1 MGAARSIA
9 HRVRS
14 YNHDTYVHDTT
25 VFMTDTPDHD
35 RTSAPEYMRRIR
47 SFVLREGRMTPAQQ
61 RAFDEHWARY
71 GIDYRGDGTAHDF
84 AASFGRQAPLVLEIG
99 FGNGEAL
106 AWASEHDQAR
116 DFIGVEVHGPGVGRL
131 MNVLAAREANNVR
144 LYRHDAVEVLQHEV
158 APGTLAEARIWFPD
172 PWHKKRHNK
181 RRLIQPEFVAL
192 LASRMAPNGLLHLA
206 TDWQAYAEHM
216 LEVMEAAPGWR
227 NQLGPGQYAE
237 KPEWR
242 IETHFERRGLKLGHG
257 VWDLLYRKS

>member
-1 MGAARSIA
+1 
-9 HRVRS
+9 
-14 YNHDTYVHDTT
+14 
-25 VFMTDTPDHD
+25 MTETPDHD
-35 RTSAPEYMRRIR
+35 APDTMRRIR

-61 RAFDEHWARY
+61 RAFDTHWSRY
-71 GIDYRGDGTAHDF
+71 GIDYHGAPHDLS
-84 AASFGRQAPLVLEIG
+84 ASFGRQAPLVLEIG

-106 AWASEHDQAR
+106 AWASEHDLER

-131 MNVLAAREANNVR
+131 MNALAAREAGNVR

-158 APGTLAEARIWFPD
+158 LPGSLSEVRIWFPD

-181 RRLIQPEFVAL
+181 RRLIQPDFISL
-192 LASRMAPNGLLHLA
+192 LASRMATDGLLHLA

-216 LEVMEAAPGWR
+216 LEVMEAAPDWHNR
-227 NQLGPGQYAE
+227 LGAGQYAE

-257 VWDLLYRKS
+257 VWDLLYRKT

>member
-1 MGAARSIA
+1 
-9 HRVRS
+9 
-14 YNHDTYVHDTT
+14 
-25 VFMTDTPDHD
+25 MTDTPDQNDTGALHH
-35 RTSAPEYMRRIR
+35 MRRIR

-71 GIDYRGDGTAHDF
+71 GIDYHGDASAHDF
-84 AASFGRQAPLVLEIG
+84 VASFGRQAPLVLEIG

-131 MNVLAAREANNVR
+131 MNALAAREANNVR
-144 LYRHDAVEVLQHEV
+144 LYRHDAVEVLQHEI
-158 APGTLAEARIWFPD
+158 APGKLAEARIWFPD

-181 RRLIQPEFVAL
+181 RRLIQSEFVAL

-216 LEVMEAAPGWR
+216 LEVMEAAPDWR

>member
-1 MGAARSIA
+1 
-9 HRVRS
+9 
-14 YNHDTYVHDTT
+14 
-25 VFMTDTPDHD
+25 MTDTPDNEHD
-35 RTSAPEYMRRIR
+35 GHTSAPEYMRRIR

-71 GIDYRGDGTAHDF
+71 GIDYRGDGAAHDF
-84 AASFGRQAPLVLEIG
+84 SASFGRQAPLVLEIG

-106 AWASEHDQAR
+106 AWASEHDQTR

-131 MNVLAAREANNVR
+131 MNALAAREANNVR
-144 LYRHDAVEVLQHEV
+144 LYRHDAVEVLQHEI
-158 APGTLAEARIWFPD
+158 APDTLAEARIWFPD

>member
-1 MGAARSIA
+1 MSG
-9 HRVRS
+9 
-14 YNHDTYVHDTT
+14 
-25 VFMTDTPDHD
+25 TDD
-35 RTSAPEYMRRIR
+35 TSAPEYMRRIR

-71 GIDYRGDGTAHDF
+71 GIDYRGDGTTHDF
-84 AASFGRQAPLVLEIG
+84 AASFGRRAPLVLEIG

-144 LYRHDAVEVLQHEV
+144 LYRHDAVEVLQHEI

-192 LASRMAPNGLLHLA
+192 LASRMAPDGLLHLA

-216 LEVMEAAPGWR
+216 LEVMEAAPDWR
-227 NQLGPGQYAE
+227 NQLGPGEYAE

-257 VWDLLYRKS
+257 VWDLLYRKF

>member
-1 MGAARSIA
+1 MLQEP
-9 HRVRS
+9 
-14 YNHDTYVHDTT
+14 
-25 VFMTDTPDHD
+25 MTDTPDHEH
-35 RTSAPEYMRRIR
+35 TSAPEYMRRIR
-47 SFVLREGRMTPAQQ
+47 SFVLREGRMTTAQQ

-71 GIDYRGDGTAHDF
+71 GIDYHGTPHDF
-84 AASFGRQAPLVLEIG
+84 SASIGRQVPLVLEIG

-131 MNVLAAREANNVR
+131 MNALAARAANNVR
-144 LYRHDAVEVLQHEV
+144 LYRHDAVEVLQHEI

-192 LASRMAPNGLLHLA
+192 LASRMAPSGLLHLA

-216 LEVMEAAPGWR
+216 LDVMEAAPGWR

>member
-1 MGAARSIA
+1 MSDT
-9 HRVRS
+9 
-14 YNHDTYVHDTT
+14 HDNDV
-25 VFMTDTPDHD
+25 
-35 RTSAPEYMRRIR
+35 PEYMRRIR

-61 RAFDEHWARY
+61 RAFDDHWARY
-71 GIDYRGDGTAHDF
+71 GIDYTGAAQDF
-84 AASFGRQAPLVLEIG
+84 EARFERHASRVLEIG

-131 MNVLAAREANNVR
+131 MNALAARNASNVR
-144 LYRHDAVEVLQHEV
+144 LYKHDAVEVLEREI

-181 RRLIQPEFVAL
+181 RRIIQPEFVAM
-192 LASRMAPNGLLHLA
+192 LASRMAPDGLLHLA

-216 LEVMEAAPGWR
+216 LEVMEAAPAWR
-227 NQLGPGQYAE
+227 NTLSPGQYAE

-257 VWDLLYRKS
+257 VWDLLYRKA